1 MLLLRRF
8 DRLSKYGAY
17 SEDVAQ
23 HEARV
28 FEISEHEWEI
38 VCPSCPG
45 DSVRVSGVKDSPML
59 ATEEHAAQL
68 ARFHQEIYSDL
79 GHRILRA
86 VGVIQP

>member
-1 MLLLRRF
+1 M
-8 DRLSKYGAY
+8 
-17 SEDVAQ
+17 AQ

-45 DSVRVSGVKDSPML
+45 DNVRVSAVKDSPVL
-59 ATEEHAAQL
+59 ATEEHAVQL

-79 GHRILRA
+79 GHRVLRA

>member
-1 MLLLRRF
+1 
-8 DRLSKYGAY
+8 
-17 SEDVAQ
+17 VAQ

-28 FEISEHEWEI
+28 FRISEHEFEI

-45 DSVRVSGVKDSPML
+45 GNVRVSAAKGSPVL
-59 ATEEHAAQL
+59 TTEDHAVQL